1 MNADVPD
8 VVCLNGS
15 NKSNQVSSL
24 ILVTNKPTDFKS
36 TCIIMS
42 RAGTSRY

>member
-1 MNADVPD
+1 MIAD

-15 NKSNQVSSL
+15 NKSNHVSSL
-24 ILVTNKPTDFKS
+24 ICISVTNKPTDFKS